1 MRRLTAVVIFSVAA
15 LALAAC
21 GDDGGGTSLGDIPQ
35 DVQDEVDEQLDE
47 AQERAEDLGEEAEDL
62 ADDVL
67 EGDGEA
73 CSLLT
78 VDEIEAEVGNP
89 VEEGVDQLSN
99 ICTWASGAEE
109 TGVSVATVDL
119 PDASTCEDVWSAD
132 SDYEELDGFDGAAYT
147 SSNATASIPQSDVIV
162 CGDPTQLSVTVTG
175 GYGDP
180 ESDTA
185 ALSDQAE
192 ALAQLAFDRL

>member
-21 GDDGGGTSLGDIPQ
+21 GDDGGSTSLGDIPD
-35 DVQDEVDEQLDE
+35 DVQDEVDKQLDD
-47 AQERAEDLGEEAEDL
+47 AQERAEDLGEEADDL

-78 VDEIEAEVGNP
+78 VSEIESEVGNP
-89 VEEGVDQLSN
+89 VEEGIDQLSN
-99 ICTWASGAEE
+99 ICTWGSGAEE
-109 TGVSVATVDL
+109 TNVSVAIVDL
-119 PDASTCEDVWSAD
+119 PDPSACEDVWSAD
-132 SDYEELDGFDGAAYT
+132 SNYDELDGFDGAAFT
-147 SSNATASIPQSDVIV
+147 SANAVASIPQADVIV

-192 ALAQLAFDRL
+192 ALAHLAVDRL

>member
-1 MRRLTAVVIFSVAA
+1 MRKLTAVVIFSVAA

-21 GDDGGGTSLGDIPQ
+21 GDDSGSTSLGDIPQ
-35 DVQDEVDEQLDE
+35 DVQDEVDEQLDD
-47 AQERAEDLGEEAEDL
+47 AQERAEELGEEAEDL

-78 VDEIEAEVGNP
+78 VGEIEAEVGNP

-147 SSNATASIPQSDVIV
+147 SSNATASIPQADVIV
-162 CGDPTQLSVTVTG
+162 CGDPTQLTLSVTG

-185 ALSDQAE
+185 ALQDQAE
-192 ALAQLAFDRL
+192 ALAHLAVDRL